1 MSENVQQDIMN
12 KLINMNL
19 KNIPVTSAT
28 GSVNDVQH
36 QNAINDALVK
46 SGLPENKINGLIS
59 MVKDRLLCDSACQ
72 KQQTANKLK
81 KIWDDS
87 ENNLKTAPTQVEI
100 AEKNYYVYDKGYPK
114 YQDLLFDRYSKTA
127 EEMKSA
133 SIEKHKEYVNQ
144 VDLRIKIY
152 DTGRTYLTRMYE
164 LLELKLEENKKLK
177 NDIDHFIGTV
187 QTNERKVDYST
198 IETTWIS
205 RVRTFELFI
214 YYTLIVIYFL
224 TSDFFAVERYK
235 SKKTWFLIVLYLVFP
250 YFLNWI
256 IIQLYYLKKYIIHL
270 FTTRPYKNAYEN
282 I

>member
-205 RVRTFELFI
+205 RIRTFELFI

-256 IIQLYYLKKYIIHL
+256 VIQLYYLKKYIIHL